1 LAPLSFVF
9 AIVFL
14 AGGVIDNFHP
24 TQVVHTISSMG
35 APATGA
41 QQSIPGGPV
50 ASMVPIEMIGDN
62 GGGYFG
68 ANMAHPFQNPNPVI
82 NVLTIWLAAA
92 IPFAFPWAYGR
103 LVGSMRQATV
113 VIVAMSTLY
122 ALSVVA
128 VCALE
133 AHGNSH
139 LAQFGVTQSATDTN
153 PGGNLEGK
161 DLRLGAAGSALG
173 VVTMTATSTGGVNS
187 AVESYTPL
195 GGGIPLL
202 DIMFGEVIPGGTGT
216 GLYGMLIFVMITAF
230 IAGLMVGRTP
240 MYLGKRLLAGDM
252 TLAAIYILVLPVT
265 VLTFAGISL
274 LLPSAAH
281 QISTTGPHAVTEA
294 VYAYTSSAHNNGSAF
309 AGLAGNTLWYNS
321 TLGLAMWV
329 GRFFEIVPALALAGS
344 LARKRKYTITA
355 GTLRTDTP
363 LFTALLAAIVVILVG
378 LTYFPVL
385 ALGPLAEHF
394 SGHFGV

>member
-1 LAPLSFVF
+1 
-9 AIVFL
+9 
-14 AGGVIDNFHP
+14 
-24 TQVVHTISSMG
+24 
-35 APATGA
+35 
-41 QQSIPGGPV
+41 V

-68 ANMAHPFQNPNPVI
+68 ANMAHPFQNPNPVV

-113 VIVAMSTLY
+113 VLVAMATLY
-122 ALSVVA
+122 AASVITVA
-128 VCALE
+128 ALE

-139 LAQFGVTQSATDTN
+139 LAQLGVAQYPTSTN

-161 DLRLGAAGSALG
+161 DLRLGAAGSALNA
-173 VVTMTATSTGGVNS
+173 VTMTSTSTGGVNS
-187 AVESYTPL
+187 AMESYTPL
-195 GGGIPLL
+195 GGGLSL
-202 DIMFGEVIPGGTGT
+202 ADMMLGEVIPGGTGT
-216 GLYGMLIFVMITAF
+216 GLYGMLIFVLITAF

-265 VLTFAGISL
+265 VLSFAGISL

-281 QISTTGPHAVTEA
+281 QISATGPHAVTEA
-294 VYAYTSSAHNNGSAF
+294 VYAFTSAAHNNGSAF
-309 AGLAGNTLWYNS
+309 AGLSGNTLWYNS
-321 TLGLAMWV
+321 TLGLAMWI
-329 GRFFEIVPALALAGS
+329 GRFFEIIPALALAGS
-344 LARKRKYTITA
+344 LARKRTYTVTA

-385 ALGPLAEHF
+385 ALGPMAEHF